1 MRLVVSLG
9 NAGLFNAVLEK
20 ESALENLHH
29 SVPKY
34 SPNDQYKWYME
45 QRVHEVGFMGEFK
58 VLAAVTS
65 YSTY

>member
-34 SPNDQYKWYME
+34 SPNDQNKWYME
-45 QRVHEVGFMGEFK
+45 KRAHEVGFMGEFK